1 MEILMSIMIGI
12 VFTVSIYL
20 FLSRSL
26 LRVTLATLLMS
37 HGVHLL
43 LLTLSGLQRGASPFL
58 NFQADAYSDPLPQAL
73 VLTAIVISFGV
84 TSLLLVMAY
93 RTFKVHNTDDLEE
106 LRGSADE

>member
-20 FLSRSL
+20 FLSKSL
-26 LRVTLATLLMS
+26 LRVVLATLLLS

-43 LLTLSGLQRGASPFL
+43 LLTMAGLQGGASPLL
-58 NFQADAYSDPLPQAL
+58 NLGEDAYTDPLPQAL

-84 TSLLLVMAY
+84 TSLLLVMSY
-93 RTFKVHNTDDLEE
+93 RTYKMHKTDDLDE